1 MSSSSTVSRKLGL
14 TDEAFAQKGGREW
27 QRGFHSDPLLPLV
40 ALQRGHLP
48 QVVEQEL
55 QGHQPPPV
63 LHHVRGQD
71 QHRSRLQFLFKLC
84 GNVIDTL
91 KIHKNLDIDLF
102 CFK

>member
-14 TDEAFAQKGGREW
+14 TDETFAQKGGREW

-71 QHRSRLQFLFKLC
+71 QHRPRLDKKFGEKPQNVKILFQQHYPL
-84 GNVIDTL
+84 
-91 KIHKNLDIDLF
+91 
-102 CFK
+102 